1 MTEENMKKA
10 KEVYGILCAMMDAN
24 NWNYQKDEENLAIF
38 TGFSGDDL
46 SMQFKVSID
55 AKRQLV
61 YLISGLPFK
70 MCEEK
75 RVEGAVATCEIN
87 YELADGSFDYN
98 VLDGTIGF
106 RMTSSYRESL
116 IGTELMQYMIDC
128 ACYTV
133 DKYNDKLEALND
145 GKMTLGELL
154 TWIKEN

>member
-1 MTEENMKKA
+1 MEDMMKKA
-10 KEVYGILCAMMDAN
+10 KDVYDILCAMMDSN
-24 NWNYQKDEENLAIF
+24 EWGYQRDEENLAIY

-61 YLISGLPFK
+61 YLISALPFK
-70 MCEEK
+70 MCEDK

-87 YELADGSFDYN
+87 FELADGSFDYS
-98 VLDGTIGF
+98 VTDGTIGF

-116 IGTELMQYMIDC
+116 VGTDLMKYMIDC

-133 DKYNDKLEALND
+133 DKYNDKLEAIND
-145 GKMTLGELL
+145 GKLSLGEFLA
-154 TWIKEN
+154 WMKEN